1 VKHTP
6 QLHRTTRPRK
16 PTILITSESDHQDLV
31 QQAAR
36 VLASAPHRVFS
47 RDGRLAWVRTG
58 GGRARV
64 EELDEAGLLGVLVET
79 VRFVQWGRGGRPR
92 VVEPPRWLVRTLL
105 SAPPPI
111 FPELRGVVH
120 HPVVRPDGSI
130 RTREGYDPQTGFWC
144 SLGELDIPP
153 VPQYPTGEDVE
164 QAQQVVQDLFYDFPF
179 ASQADRAN
187 AWALLLTPLVRTAF
201 EGPAPLFLIDKPSP
215 GTGATLLA
223 RLVALVVCGEE
234 AVTPPPEDESEA
246 RKVATAALLQD
257 QPVVIFDDVAAL
269 RLRTLSRL
277 LTSTE
282 WEARLLGTNRL
293 ASFPNLTTWI
303 ATGNNVS
310 LGADLARRVV
320 WIRLDAKH
328 WRPWEREGFLHPD
341 LLSYVRKE
349 RGRIVWGLLTLVR
362 HYFVRGCSQATVP
375 ILGGFENWAYLV
387 GGVLA
392 ACGIEGF
399 LQNREQLYE
408 EVDSQDAGWY
418 EFLQAIRKGH
428 PDPFTA
434 RWLEEELR
442 RDDKL
447 RAALPDAID
456 SPTAR
461 VLAEALRRRAGKR
474 LGPDG
479 LRVERVGRGRE
490 GVLWCVVTDRPTA
503 SGADHRAASG
513 HASDTCPNCGAP
525 LTQGMCSR
533 CYRARSSNLRELAN
547 QLLGPEVGDE
557 DYEALERAALRE
569 G

>member
-1 VKHTP
+1 MGKITH
-6 QLHRTTRPRK
+6 LNRTTRARK
-16 PTILITSESDHQDLV
+16 PAILITSESDPQDLV

-36 VLASAPHRVFS
+36 ALASAPHRVFS
-47 RDGRLAWVRTG
+47 RDDRLVRVRTG

-105 SAPPPI
+105 GAPPPL

-120 HPVVRPDGSI
+120 HPIVRPDGSI
-130 RTREGYDPQTGFWC
+130 RMREGYDPETRFWC

-153 VPQYPTGEDVE
+153 VPQHPTDEDVE

-187 AWALLLTPLVRTAF
+187 TWALLLTPLVRTAF

-223 RLVALVVCGEE
+223 RVVALVTSGEE
-234 AVTPPPEDESEA
+234 AVSNPPEDEAEA
-246 RKVATAALLQD
+246 RKLVTSGLLTAQE
-257 QPVVIFDDVAAL
+257 VVIFDDVAAL

-277 LTSTE
+277 FTATH
-282 WEARLLGTNRL
+282 WESRLLGSNRL
-293 ASFPNLTTWI
+293 ARLQNLTTWI

-320 WIRLDAKH
+320 WIRLDARC

-349 RGRIVWGLLTLVR
+349 RGRIIWALLTLVR
-362 HYFVRGCSQATVP
+362 HYFVRGCLQATVP
-375 ILGGFENWAYLV
+375 ILGSFENWTYLV

-399 LQNREQLYE
+399 LKNRERLYE
-408 EVDSQDAGWY
+408 EADQQLAGWR
-418 EFLQAIRKGH
+418 EFLGVLHERHKG
-428 PDPFTA
+428 PFTT
-434 RWLEEELR
+434 RVLSDKLQSDEELR
-442 RDDKL
+442 AAAPESL
-447 RAALPDAID
+447 ENFTPRAL
-456 SPTAR
+456 S
-461 VLAEALRRRAGKR
+461 EALRRRAGMR
-474 LGPDG
+474 FAPDG

-490 GVLWCVVTDRPTA
+490 GVLWQVVVDSPTD
-503 SGADHRAASG
+503 
-513 HASDTCPNCGAP
+513 
-525 LTQGMCSR
+525 
-533 CYRARSSNLRELAN
+533 LRELAN
-547 QLLGPEVGDE
+547 QLLGPEVSDG

>member
-1 VKHTP
+1 MGKITH
-6 QLHRTTRPRK
+6 LNRTTGARK
-16 PTILITSESDHQDLV
+16 PAILITSESDPQDLV

-36 VLASAPHRVFS
+36 ALASAPHRVFS
-47 RDGRLAWVRTG
+47 RDDRLVRVRRG

-64 EELDEAGLLGVLVET
+64 EELDEAGLLGLLVET
-79 VRFVQWGRGGRPR
+79 VRFVQWGSRGRPR
-92 VVEPPRWLVRTLL
+92 VAEPPRWLVRTLL

-120 HPVVRPDGSI
+120 HPIVRPDGSI
-130 RTREGYDPQTGFWC
+130 RAREGYDSETRFWC
-144 SLGELDIPP
+144 HLGELDIPP

-164 QAQQVVQDLFYDFPF
+164 QAQQVVQDLFHDFPF

-223 RLVALVVCGEE
+223 RLVALVACGEE

-246 RKVATAALLQD
+246 RKVVTAALLQD

-303 ATGNNVS
+303 ATGNNVF
-310 LGADLARRVV
+310 LWADLARRVV

-349 RGRIVWGLLTLVR
+349 RGRIIWALLTLVR
-362 HYFVRGCSQATVP
+362 HYFVRGCLQATVP
-375 ILGGFENWAYLV
+375 ILGSFENWAYLV

-399 LQNREQLYE
+399 LQNRERLYE
-408 EVDSQDAGWY
+408 EMDQQHAGWP
-418 EFLQAIRKGH
+418 EFLRALHARQKG
-428 PDPFTA
+428 PFTT
-434 RWLEEELR
+434 RVLSDKLQSDEELR
-442 RDDKL
+442 AAAPESL
-447 RAALPDAID
+447 ENFTPRAL
-456 SPTAR
+456 S
-461 VLAEALRRRAGKR
+461 EALRRRAGMR
-474 LGPDG
+474 FAPDG
-479 LRVERVGRGRE
+479 LRVERVRRGRE
-490 GVLWCVVTDRPTA
+490 GVLWQVVVDSPTD
-503 SGADHRAASG
+503 
-513 HASDTCPNCGAP
+513 
-525 LTQGMCSR
+525 
-533 CYRARSSNLRELAN
+533 LRELAN
-547 QLLGPEVGDE
+547 QLLGPEVGDG

-569 G
+569 A